1 MLNKEIKIP
10 TSKASKI
17 INVMFARL
25 EPKEKQRVLNMI
37 DLFVINHLGVP
48 EKDIPWL
55 NPAKKNID
63 DYIHVLDLMRL
74 GYAKLI
80 NQAEKDFIQNIN

>member
-55 NPAKKNID
+55 SPAKKNID

-80 NQAEKDFIQNIN
+80 NQAEKDFIKKIH

>member
-1 MLNKEIKIP
+1 MKKITTKE
-10 TSKASKI
+10 TSQI
-17 INVMFARL
+17 INVMFSRL

-37 DLFVINHLGVP
+37 DLFVTKHLGVP

-55 NPAKKNID
+55 SPAKKNID

-74 GYAKLI
+74 AYAKLI

>member
-17 INVMFARL
+17 INVMFTRL

-37 DLFVINHLGVP
+37 DLFVTKHLGVP

>member
-1 MLNKEIKIP
+1 MKKITTKE
-10 TSKASKI
+10 TSQI
-17 INVMFARL
+17 INVMFSRL
-25 EPKEKQRVLNMI
+25 EPEEKQRVLNMI
-37 DLFVINHLGVP
+37 DLFVIKHLGVP
-48 EKDIPWL
+48 EKNTPWL

-74 GYAKLI
+74 AYAKLI

>member
-37 DLFVINHLGVP
+37 DLFVINHLNVP
-48 EKDIPWL
+48 EKDIHWF

-80 NQAEKDFIQNIN
+80 NQAEKDFIKKIH

>member
-1 MLNKEIKIP
+1 MKKITTKE
-10 TSKASKI
+10 TSQI
-17 INVMFARL
+17 INVMFSRL

-37 DLFVINHLGVP
+37 DLFVIKHLGVP

-80 NQAEKDFIQNIN
+80 NQAEKDFIKKIH

>member
-1 MLNKEIKIP
+1 
-10 TSKASKI
+10 
-17 INVMFARL
+17 
-25 EPKEKQRVLNMI
+25 MI